1 MRPIAVIGPTAS
13 GKTGAALELAALYGG
28 EIVSCDSMQIY
39 RGLDVGTAKPTA
51 EERARIPHHLI
62 DIRDPEERFSVSDYV
77 AEATAAIRDIE
88 GRNRVPV
95 LCGGTG
101 LYYSSLVKG
110 ITFTEESA
118 PDERVK
124 AEVERELEL
133 CGPEKLV
140 RELEQAD
147 PEHADA
153 IERGNPKRLVRS
165 VTLLRTT
172 GMTVAQQTE
181 ASRKNAHPLDV
192 IPFLLTYP
200 DRKALYGRID
210 ARVDLMM
217 AEGLLEEA
225 EKVYTNRERYRTAAA
240 AIGYK
245 EFFPYLEGRESL
257 ETCVEKLKQA
267 SRNYA
272 KRQITWFRREPA
284 HRILMDRDGKEI
296 MDEMKRIIEQEN
308 GKGEEA

>member
-1 MRPIAVIGPTAS
+1 MKPIAVIGPTAS
-13 GKTGAALELAALYGG
+13 GKSGAALELAALYGG

-51 EERARIPHHLI
+51 EERARIPHYLI

-77 AEATAAIRDIE
+77 AEAGAAIRDIG

-95 LCGGTG
+95 ICGGTG
-101 LYYSSLVKG
+101 LYYSSLAKG
-110 ITFTEESA
+110 ITFTDESA
-118 PDERVK
+118 PDEAVK

-133 CGPEKLV
+133 WGPEKLI

-172 GMTVAQQTE
+172 GKTVARQTE
-181 ASRKNAHPLDV
+181 ESRKNTSPLDV
-192 IPFLLTYP
+192 IPFLLVYP
-200 DRKALYGRID
+200 DRKTLYGRID
-210 ARVDLMM
+210 ARVDFMM
-217 AEGLLEEA
+217 AGGLLEEA
-225 EKVYTNRERYRTAAA
+225 EKVYANRDRYLTAAA

-245 EFFPYLEGRESL
+245 ELFPYLEGKAGLDE
-257 ETCVEKLKQA
+257 CVAKLKQA

-296 MDEMKRIIEQEN
+296 MDEMKRIIEEEN
-308 GKGEEA
+308 GKEERA